1 MITFE
6 EAKTTAL
13 TRNPRYNFYNEYET
27 CYAFYEKDNS
37 NAPEDT
43 RAKPI
48 IVLKVNGKVLPE
60 YYAPKN
66 NLFETCLSLGY
77 LDETTQEEY
86 VRSTEEALRKDLT
99 DIISIHGQNSL
110 CGGLWT
116 YLEAESRPLD

>member
-13 TRNPRYNFYNEYET
+13 TRNPHYNFYNEYET
-27 CYAFYEKDNS
+27 CYAFYEKES
-37 NAPEDT
+37 HGSQSKEL
-43 RAKPI
+43 AKPI

-77 LDETTQEEY
+77 LNGATQEAY
-86 VRSTEEALRKDLT
+86 VRSSEEVLRKDLT
-99 DIISIHGQNSL
+99 DIISIHGQTSL
-110 CGGLWT
+110 CGGL
-116 YLEAESRPLD
+116 